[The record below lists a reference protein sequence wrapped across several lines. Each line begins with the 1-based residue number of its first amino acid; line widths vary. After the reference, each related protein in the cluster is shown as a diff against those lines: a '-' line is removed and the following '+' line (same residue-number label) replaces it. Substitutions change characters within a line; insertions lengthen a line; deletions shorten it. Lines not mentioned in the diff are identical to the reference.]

1 MAKLRPELSLS
12 LKNLNRLNLLLIDF
26 ITKYKLIK
34 IYLRSVFELKK
45 QEKDSLRLR
54 SAYKGIDMSINND
67 RVWIYGYK

>member
-45 QEKDSLRLR
+45 QARKRLFEVKKR
-54 SAYKGIDMSINND
+54 L
-67 RVWIYGYK
+67 